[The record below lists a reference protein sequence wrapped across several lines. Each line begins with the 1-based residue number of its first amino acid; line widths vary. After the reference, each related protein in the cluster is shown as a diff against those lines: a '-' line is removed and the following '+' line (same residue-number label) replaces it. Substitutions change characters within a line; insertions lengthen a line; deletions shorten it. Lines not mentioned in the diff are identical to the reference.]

1 MKFEIINP
9 FRKIGEAVYN
19 KVNQLYFQNIG
30 GGDVSVDFTNTWAIE
45 TAFMQNPDVYS
56 ILMKMATKTSS
67 VPNYCKKIKSDEAY
81 KSYQQKKSNFLPTT
95 MGVLSELKAQKQTF
109 DKEVYKPLPIE
120 RPNPLMGWSEFWQLS
135 KIYLRASGNVFWYV
149 LRNEQN
155 KPLAIYV
162 LPSHLMQIMIKP
174 NAFNLSLETPVL
186 GYQLIYSNTLI
197 PFLESEVIHIKM
209 PNPDWTFD
217 ARQLMGMSPLKS
229 AYLNITNQIEA
240 NKHLTK
246 MFRSSGAFGFIFA
259 KGEALTPDQ
268 AQQFTERIK
277 EMDLSKERMAKISGI
292 AKEIGFQRVSLD
304 NDTLKPWDAMQWDRK
319 TICNVLDWSDELMNN
334 DGKASLSSNETNQAR
349 KIVLTDNILPDCL
362 MFEEAFNKFFIKDF
376 KGYEGY
382 KFCFD
387 ISEMP
392 EMQDDIKLL
401 MEWADKAPITLN
413 EIRELI
419 KFERLENEGMD
430 DVWISRSKIRLDEAM
445 LTDNFLADIPNE
457 QGTTI

>member
-9 FRKIGEAVYN
+9 FRRIQDAVIN

-30 GGDVSVDFTNTWAIE
+30 GGEVTIDYTNTWAIE

-56 ILMKMATKTSS
+56 VLMKMATKTSR
-67 VPNYCKKIKSDEAY
+67 VPYYCKKIKSDEAY
-81 KSYQQKKSNFLPTT
+81 KSYQVKKHNFLPTT
-95 MGVLSELKAQKQTF
+95 MGVFNELKAQKNTF
-109 DKEVYKPLPIE
+109 DNTTYKPLPIE

-135 KIYLRASGNVFWYV
+135 KIYLRASGNVFWYI
-149 LRNEQN
+149 LRNEQQ
-155 KPLAIYV
+155 KPIAIYV
-162 LPSHLMQIMIKP
+162 LPSHLMQILIKP
-174 NAFNLSLETPVL
+174 DAFNLSLETPIL
-186 GYQLIYSNTLI
+186 GYQLLYSNTTI
-197 PFLESEVIHIKM
+197 PFREDEVVHIKM

-240 NKHLTK
+240 NKHLSK

-259 KGEALTPDQ
+259 KGEAMTPDQ

-292 AKEIGFQRVSLD
+292 AKEIGFQRVSLA
-304 NDTLKPWDAMQWDRK
+304 NDELEPWTALQWDRK

-362 MFEEAFNKFFIKDF
+362 MFEEAFNKYFIPYF
-376 KGYEGY
+376 KGYENY

-387 ISEMP
+387 VSELP
-392 EMQDDIKLL
+392 EMQDDIAKLV
-401 MEWADKAPITLN
+401 EWLEKSPVTFN
-413 EIRELI
+413 EWRELI
-419 KFERLENEGMD
+419 KFEPIKADGMD
-430 DVWISRSKIRLDEAM
+430 DVWISKSKIRIDEAM
-445 LTDNFLADIPNE
+445 LTDTFLADMPNE
-457 QGTTI
+457 